1 MEPEPY
7 DVINHQEQSI
17 AVIADAQ
24 SSLSAGMWDSLRE
37 STISRSAFTPA
48 SSNASAEELNFSVD
62 DVYSSAGSVCGSE
75 GYSYFEPAVVRT
87 TSVGN
92 EKSESR
98 SHNEVA
104 SKGTMKTE
112 GDFRERAEKLFDRV
126 DTDGDGSLSSAELE
140 AAAKDDKLVGH
151 DHKAVELLQK
161 YQDDIEELSDDEC
174 GDENDGI
181 TKSDLT
187 EFGNAVDVHR
197 EAMSMYSFGKEH
209 FAKLDGNGD
218 GVLSSEEL
226 DQAIDSLSANSQQRE
241 TLEKMREKFD
251 DIKVSRNDEWGFESG
266 ITEADL
272 LRYSSSE
279 AAGWD
284 ETGLISDIWIEL
296 SKYNRGA

>member
-7 DVINHQEQSI
+7 DVINHQEQSVALI
-17 AVIADAQ
+17 TDAQ
-24 SSLSAGMWDSLRE
+24 SSLSAGMWNSLRE
-37 STISRSAFTPA
+37 SSISRGTFTLA
-48 SSNASAEELNFSVD
+48 SPSTSAEELNFSVD
-62 DVYSSAGSVCGSE
+62 DVYSSAGSICGSE

-92 EKSESR
+92 EKSEPR
-98 SHNEVA
+98 IHNESA
-104 SKGTMKTE
+104 PKGAMKSE
-112 GDFRERAEKLFDRV
+112 SDFKERSEKLFDRV
-126 DTDGDGSLSSAELE
+126 DTNGDGSLSSAELE
-140 AAAKDDKLVGH
+140 VAAKDDKFVGD

-187 EFGNAVDVHR
+187 AFGNAVDVHR
-197 EAMSMYSFGKEH
+197 EAMSMYSFGTEH
-209 FAKLDGNGD
+209 FAKLDGNSD
-218 GVLSSEEL
+218 GVLGSEEL
-226 DQAIDSLSANSQQRE
+226 DQAIDSLSVNSQQRE
-241 TLEKMREKFD
+241 TLEKMRERFD

-284 ETGLISDIWIEL
+284 ETGLITDIWIEL